1 MEAEIIS
8 LEVRNHTVDARNPA
22 PVEVVYPIICRFF
35 YTSQVVSRI
44 SSNSI
49 YKHSLFFLSTH
60 CQGRCFRWYSYVVQI
75 EHPKCFFCIH
85 PSSHSTVDGRN
96 PCNPL
101 KMQNASILHWV
112 SCYFNSFAWWLIS
125 TSSQSLLVEPNCSGV
140 SHPDEWYLSLHLRKH
155 QCLVCRTAVL

>member
-8 LEVRNHTVDARNPA
+8 LEVRNRTVDARNPA

-85 PSSHSTVDGRN
+85 PWSHSTVDGRN

-101 KMQNASILHWV
+101 DAKCLHFALGFMLFQLV
-112 SCYFNSFAWWLIS
+112 RLMAHINIITITFGRAKLLRSFS
-125 TSSQSLLVEPNCSGV
+125 PG
-140 SHPDEWYLSLHLRKH
+140 
-155 QCLVCRTAVL
+155 